1 MPKISDKEQRSSM
14 SEITIISESATPT
27 QGSWVD
33 GAACIDAASLNDAIG
48 WELKPEGL
56 CREDTCVPVED
67 RARIESG
74 NGIDIAEVAQILG
87 RPSLLSSSTN
97 TVTIGQPS
105 VIRSRA
111 LSEREAPN
119 FMLKDLD
126 GEPRSL
132 SSWAGKK
139 RLLVAFSSW

>member
-1 MPKISDKEQRSSM
+1 MN
-14 SEITIISESATPT
+14 EITIISESATPT
-27 QGSWVD
+27 QGNWVG

-56 CREDTCVPVED
+56 CREDICVPVED

-74 NGIDIAEVAQILG
+74 DGIDIAEVAQILG

-105 VIRSRA
+105 IIRSRA

-119 FMLKDLD
+119 FTLEDLD
-126 GEPRSL
+126 GESRSL